1 MKKYTSDIRNVEAR
15 PRSERLR
22 KLGVPVSASG
32 RNVINVSDGA
42 AASGDDGWKEL
53 IGKDPETG
61 FLNLLRT
68 VARLALGSRGKSVSD
83 IVDSE
88 DLKAEG
94 VELTDDALITAKAA
108 VGSIDELLKDA
119 LAKLNDIFIHK
130 DREDSTEFLVRFL
143 AGLEYGLYAEG
154 GTDGGKLHPDGLAEL
169 GRLRSNGDAE
179 FRGSLSSKEFIS
191 GFNTGKGWALRLRK
205 FLNAAG
211 VEEEKAEMELDN
223 LIVRGTMRVFEF
235 IVSQMLGENDNRIF
249 TGMMEV
255 DHYDPKTGT
264 VYLQTEDGKL
274 YNPFRK
280 NDIIIV
286 QQYNGMPSEGNGYYV
301 TKQYE
306 LLVTEVGVG
315 NLSDKEDRLD
325 WLRFANFTTTMEGV
339 SPEELITKGDT
350 FVRIDNLTDPDR
362 KGIIQMMTVG
372 SDTPYMD
379 ILYGAKTDPANK
391 LKGRFGNLKGV
402 YNPLFGWL
410 REFGAYLINLY
421 AVGEFRL
428 RATGESLDTRIEM
441 LRNQFVTNYRQWEYE
456 LTEEDNFLHNAV
468 FSDSMEGWTVLH
480 QPELIT
486 VNGNPMLLNRAV
498 ALTKTGIAAPEEH
511 DGRIMLRI
519 RGNGVRQ
526 ANALIRQPGTHK
538 RYVMDDDGVIT
549 EVEEPDTLYLSLCA
563 QFVTSGTLE
572 IGFEGAS
579 SAEGALHDY
588 IESIDASNDYVTMQW
603 SGVWDGTGDFR
614 LSYTGDCYIRLLSMT
629 TDPLDNYRTE
639 TQTWLN
645 QTGRVIGLYGQRIS
659 RTEKSATDLK
669 VEIDAA
675 NGRIDMNA
683 TSIDTLVGRADSMG
697 VRIDALDKSLG
708 NYVAG
713 IEGRLD
719 GLETSISQAQEDA
732 DAANGLLEEWSR
744 DGVISPMEK
753 QSVHDEMIRV
763 EAHRSELKKAFAS
776 NPELAEDAAAKT
788 ALSLYES
795 AYTAY
800 HTQLEGMCRDN
811 SVTAIP
817 DDFATVQKTYY
828 DKRADCIVA
837 ADNCIKAKLEGLIT
851 QAKGLAE
858 KAAPHTYSQASDPWD
873 EWEEPKSM
881 HVGDIWRN
889 TSDGH
894 MYRYIGHDGSRNWED
909 LSDTAASVSYILETK
924 DYISAVV
931 ANFDEHGNVL
941 ESSGIVTT
949 AYGST
954 MYATKTDLSS
964 VQSDLTDLSGVAS
977 GLVSKYNTLNNTVST
992 YTTRTATLEANLD
1005 SLSGTVSSVKTTANN
1020 AAIAAGNAKDA
1031 ADSASAAASN
1041 ASTAASN
1048 ASTAASN
1055 ASAAAAEAKK
1065 LVETAK
1071 RNILDV
1077 VCNNG
1082 EAVYDYN
1089 QTSNP
1094 WSSWAGGTE
1103 YTHFGE
1109 TWYNPSDGLVRVY
1122 AGTTSSPNSNT
1133 WITLSSHNTLA
1144 WINSYADKISAVVSS
1159 FDNQGNLINTSGL
1172 LTEDNFSTL
1181 FSRHVTSTG
1190 LVKKAELGTYVEYN
1204 PSTGQI
1210 TSGIKLTA
1218 DKITF
1223 NGYTNINNGA
1233 LKVATDG
1240 TVTIGGFTV
1249 DNGVLNWKQYGYF
1262 GTDPRSLKLG
1272 MSSSDTEGIVD
1283 IKFNMAST
1291 GRFGV
1296 KVLGAAAGGAGIFS
1310 SRYYTDGTAKFPTYN
1325 NTYAG
1330 FFDGAV
1336 MCTEG
1341 YMTISKKGN
1350 IKGGIDGAVR
1360 IDNSDTWFI
1369 FSRGICIGI
1378 KSPRTYYPDNDE

>member
-1 MKKYTSDIRNVEAR
+1 MPYNIDEE
-15 PRSERLR
+15 RSELHFDVEDDRLVIR
-22 KLGVPVSASG
+22 LKQGAGGGSGDGVYLIKLGDATTPTDKNTFSALRILAELEG
-32 RNVINVSDGA
+32 RLKGNNSQ
-42 AASGDDGWKEL
+42 
-53 IGKDPETG
+53 
-61 FLNLLRT
+61 
-68 VARLALGSRGKSVSD
+68 LG
-83 IVDSE
+83 E
-88 DLKAEG
+88 
-94 VELTDDALITAKAA
+94 
-108 VGSIDELLKDA
+108 
-119 LAKLNDIFIHK
+119 IFIRK
-130 DREDSTEFLVRFL
+130 DREDQTDFLVRFL
-143 AGLEYGLYAEG
+143 AGLEYGLYAGG
-154 GTDGGKLHPDGLAEL
+154 GTNGGKLHKTGLAEL
-169 GRLRSNGDAE
+169 GELQVNGDSE
-179 FRGSLSSKEFIS
+179 FRGSLSSKEFVS
-191 GFNTGKGWALRLRK
+191 GFMSGTGWAIRLRK

-280 NDIIIV
+280 DDIIIV
-286 QQYNGMPSEGNGYYV
+286 QQYNGMPSEENGYYV

-315 NLSDKEDRLD
+315 SLSDKEDRLD
-325 WLRFANFTTTMEGV
+325 WLRFTNFTTTMEGV
-339 SPEELITKGDT
+339 SPEDLITKGDT

-428 RATGESLDTRIEM
+428 RSTGESLDTRIEM

-480 QPELIT
+480 QPEMIT

-519 RGNGVRQ
+519 RDNGVRQ

-549 EVEEPDTLYLSLCA
+549 EVEEPDTLYLSLRA

-579 SAEGALHDY
+579 SAEGSLHYY
-588 IESIDASNDYVTMQW
+588 ISDIDASQDYVTMQW

-614 LSYTGDCYIRLLSMT
+614 LSYTGDCYIRLLAVT

-639 TQTWLN
+639 TQTWLS

-659 RTEKSATDLK
+659 RTEKSVTDLK

-675 NGRIDMNA
+675 DERITA
-683 TSIDTLVGRADSMG
+683 EIGKVT
-697 VRIDALDKSLG
+697 
-708 NYVAG
+708 
-713 IEGRLD
+713 
-719 GLETSISQAQEDA
+719 ET
-732 DAANGLLEEWSR
+732 ANGIRTDLSQLQLSVGEITSTVSTVQGDLE
-744 DGVISPMEK
+744 
-753 QSVHDEMIRV
+753 Q
-763 EAHRSELKKAFAS
+763 AKKTAA
-776 NPELAEDAAAKT
+776 AAAK
-788 ALSLYES
+788 AAQDKADS
-795 AYTAY
+795 AYGYADSAWGLANTAN
-800 HTQLEGMCRDN
+800 TN
-811 SVTAIP
+811 AATAIS
-817 DDFATVQKTYY
+817 QSG
-828 DKRADCIVA
+828 
-837 ADNCIKAKLEGLIT
+837 KAIT
-851 QAKGLAE
+851 ILA
-858 KAAPHTYSQASDPWD
+858 
-873 EWEEPKSM
+873 
-881 HVGDIWRN
+881 
-889 TSDGH
+889 
-894 MYRYIGHDGSRNWED
+894 
-909 LSDTAASVSYILETK
+909 
-924 DYISAVV
+924 
-931 ANFDEHGNVL
+931 ANFDDNGNVL
-941 ESSGIVTT
+941 QSSGIVT
-949 AYGST
+949 
-954 MYATKTDLSS
+954 
-964 VQSDLTDLSGVAS
+964 
-977 GLVSKYNTLNNTVST
+977 
-992 YTTRTATLEANLD
+992 
-1005 SLSGTVSSVKTTANN
+1005 
-1020 AAIAAGNAKDA
+1020 
-1031 ADSASAAASN
+1031 
-1041 ASTAASN
+1041 
-1048 ASTAASN
+1048 
-1055 ASAAAAEAKK
+1055 
-1065 LVETAK
+1065 
-1071 RNILDV
+1071 
-1077 VCNNG
+1077 
-1082 EAVYDYN
+1082 
-1089 QTSNP
+1089 
-1094 WSSWAGGTE
+1094 
-1103 YTHFGE
+1103 
-1109 TWYNPSDGLVRVY
+1109 
-1122 AGTTSSPNSNT
+1122 GTTFN
-1133 WITLSSHNTLA
+1133 
-1144 WINSYADKISAVVSS
+1144 
-1159 FDNQGNLINTSGL
+1159 
-1172 LTEDNFSTL
+1172 TL
-1181 FSRHVTSTG
+1181 FSEAVTDTG
-1190 LVKKAELGTYVEYN
+1190 LVKKAELSTYVTKDSNGYIT
-1204 PSTGQI
+1204 TGIRLKADQI
-1210 TSGIKLTA
+1210 L
-1218 DKITF
+1218 F
-1223 NGYTNINNGA
+1223 NGYTNINGSF
-1233 LKVATDG
+1233 VVESSG
-1240 TVTIGGFTV
+1240 TVKIGGFTV
-1249 DNGVLNWKQYGYF
+1249 DNGMLNWKQYGYF
-1262 GTDPRSLKLG
+1262 GSDPRSLKLG

-1360 IDNSDTWFI
+1360 INNSDTWFI
-1369 FSRGICIGI
+1369 FARGICIGI

>member
-68 VARLALGSRGKSVSD
+68 VTRLALGSRGKSVSD

-191 GFNTGKGWALRLRK
+191 GFNTGKGWAIRLRK
-205 FLNAAG
+205 LLNAAG

-280 NDIIIV
+280 DDIIIV
-286 QQYNGMPSEGNGYYV
+286 QQYNGMPSEENGHYV

-315 NLSDKEDRLD
+315 SLSDKEDRLD
-325 WLRFANFTTTMEGV
+325 WLRFTNFTTTMEGV

-379 ILYGAKTDPANK
+379 ILYGVKTDPANK

-519 RGNGVRQ
+519 RDNGVRQ
-526 ANALIRQPGTHK
+526 ANALIRQPGTHN

-579 SAEGALHDY
+579 SAEGAQHDY

-614 LSYTGDCYIRLLSMT
+614 LSYTGDCYIRLLSVT

-639 TQTWLN
+639 TQTWLS

-659 RTEKSATDLK
+659 RTEKSVTDLK

-675 NGRIDMNA
+675 DERITAEIGKVTETANGIRTDLSQLQLRVGEISA
-683 TSIDTLVGRADSMG
+683 TVSSHTASISG
-697 VRIDALDKSLG
+697 VKTDIAELK
-708 NYVAG
+708 VTT
-713 IEGRLD
+713 D
-719 GLETSISQAQEDA
+719 GLTSTVASVQGDLEQAKNT
-732 DAANGLLEEWSR
+732 AA
-744 DGVISPMEK
+744 
-753 QSVHDEMIRV
+753 
-763 EAHRSELKKAFAS
+763 
-776 NPELAEDAAAKT
+776 AAAK
-788 ALSLYES
+788 AAQDKADSAYRYADSAWGL
-795 AYTAY
+795 AYTAN
-800 HTQLEGMCRDN
+800 TN
-811 SVTAIP
+811 AATAIS
-817 DDFATVQKTYY
+817 QSG
-828 DKRADCIVA
+828 
-837 ADNCIKAKLEGLIT
+837 KAIT
-851 QAKGLAE
+851 ILA
-858 KAAPHTYSQASDPWD
+858 
-873 EWEEPKSM
+873 
-881 HVGDIWRN
+881 
-889 TSDGH
+889 
-894 MYRYIGHDGSRNWED
+894 
-909 LSDTAASVSYILETK
+909 
-924 DYISAVV
+924 
-931 ANFDEHGNVL
+931 ANFDDNGNVL
-941 ESSGIVTT
+941 QSSGIVT
-949 AYGST
+949 
-954 MYATKTDLSS
+954 
-964 VQSDLTDLSGVAS
+964 
-977 GLVSKYNTLNNTVST
+977 
-992 YTTRTATLEANLD
+992 
-1005 SLSGTVSSVKTTANN
+1005 
-1020 AAIAAGNAKDA
+1020 
-1031 ADSASAAASN
+1031 
-1041 ASTAASN
+1041 
-1048 ASTAASN
+1048 
-1055 ASAAAAEAKK
+1055 
-1065 LVETAK
+1065 
-1071 RNILDV
+1071 
-1077 VCNNG
+1077 
-1082 EAVYDYN
+1082 
-1089 QTSNP
+1089 
-1094 WSSWAGGTE
+1094 
-1103 YTHFGE
+1103 
-1109 TWYNPSDGLVRVY
+1109 
-1122 AGTTSSPNSNT
+1122 GTTFN
-1133 WITLSSHNTLA
+1133 
-1144 WINSYADKISAVVSS
+1144 
-1159 FDNQGNLINTSGL
+1159 
-1172 LTEDNFSTL
+1172 TL
-1181 FSRHVTSTG
+1181 FSEAVTDAG
-1190 LVKKAELGTYVEYN
+1190 LVKRAELSTYVTKDSDGYIT
-1204 PSTGQI
+1204 TGIRLKADQI
-1210 TSGIKLTA
+1210 VFS
-1218 DKITF
+1218 
-1223 NGYTNINNGA
+1223 GYTNINNGA
-1233 LKVATDG
+1233 FQVAADG

-1249 DNGVLNWKQYGYF
+1249 
-1262 GTDPRSLKLG
+1262 T
-1272 MSSSDTEGIVD
+1272 SS
-1283 IKFNMAST
+1283 A
-1291 GRFGV
+1291 
-1296 KVLGAAAGGAGIFS
+1296 LGATGNNKTYIKASGELSIGTVRAAGGSSSYCSFVTSVNGGTTISSPNKSAVALKIVGMIDGLRLQVQQMGGTSSSLESMMYMERGMKIIRVTAGRKSIMLPYPSEAEGTVLFVVCAGAYSYTLHVAKQS
-1310 SRYYTDGTAKFPTYN
+1310 SPIGGTETITGKLRNDA
-1325 NTYAG
+1325 
-1330 FFDGAV
+1330 GAV
-1336 MCTEG
+1336 VDTITSSSGRPCMLVCDG
-1341 YMTISKKGN
+1341 YYWCFCYVG
-1350 IKGGIDGAVR
+1350 D
-1360 IDNSDTWFI
+1360 
-1369 FSRGICIGI
+1369 
-1378 KSPRTYYPDNDE
+1378 